1 MIHLEVITRQ
11 PKKKNT
17 GLAPLLFVHGAWHG
31 AWCWELFQSYFAEQG
46 YESYAL
52 NLRGRGASEGHDR
65 LRWLRSTDF
74 VTDVAETVSRLP
86 KPPILIGHSLGGY
99 IIQKYMERHYAPAA
113 ILLAPVPV
121 SGSLKMFLRL
131 ALRHPW
137 QTAKCHLTLFPY
149 ALIETPGIVRESFFS
164 VDMPEEML
172 HLYFTKLQDE
182 SYRVAWDASVFDL
195 PRPKRVNLPPT
206 LVLGAV
212 NDKLFSRD
220 EIEET
225 ARAYHTQ
232 AEFFPDMAHDMML
245 EKDWMKVAERIVKWL
260 REKEL

>member
-11 PKKKNT
+11 PKKDT
-17 GLAPLLFVHGAWHG
+17 GLTPLLLVHGAWHT

-52 NLRGRGASEGHDR
+52 NLRGHGKSEGRER
-65 LRWLRSTDF
+65 LRWLRTVDF
-74 VTDVAETVSRLP
+74 VMDVAQIASRLP
-86 KPPILIGHSLGGY
+86 KPPILIGHSMGGY
-99 IIQKYMERHYAPAA
+99 IIQKYLERYTAPAVV
-113 ILLAPVPV
+113 LLASTPVR
-121 SGSLKMFLRL
+121 GNAKMFLRL

-137 QTAKCHLTLFPY
+137 QTVKCHLTLNSY
-149 ALIETPGIVRESFFS
+149 ALLDTPGIVREALFS
-164 VDMPEEML
+164 ADMPDEL
-172 HLYFTKLQDE
+172 LLRYFAKLQDE
-182 SYRVAWDASVFDL
+182 SYLMGWDTTVFDL
-195 PRPKRVNLPPT
+195 PRPKRVNLPPM

-232 AEFFPDMAHDMML
+232 AEFFPGMAHDMML

-260 REKEL
+260 REKKL